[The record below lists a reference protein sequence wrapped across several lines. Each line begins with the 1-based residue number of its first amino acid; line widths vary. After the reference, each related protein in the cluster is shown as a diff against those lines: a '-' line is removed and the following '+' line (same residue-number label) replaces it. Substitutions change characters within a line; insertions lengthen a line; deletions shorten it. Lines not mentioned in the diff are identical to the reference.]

1 MIKLL
6 SRSYLI
12 FCIHKLLLFQFI
24 AHIKIDL
31 LLKRVNFKLMFKKG
45 RKMKYMIII
54 LMLVSTSLCFG
65 QKKEVKKTIEE
76 KSFEMAEELKKELKL
91 SDEQFIKAKLIY
103 VDYLT
108 QKEELS
114 NKIKLLEKQKKE
126 LKSIRNSKV
135 KEILN
140 TEQKNKIELQK
151 AKKQKK
157 SKKN

>member
-1 MIKLL
+1 M
-6 SRSYLI
+6 Y
-12 FCIHKLLLFQFI
+12 
-24 AHIKIDL
+24 
-31 LLKRVNFKLMFKKG
+31 KKG
-45 RKMKYMIII
+45 RKMKYMIIV

-65 QKKEVKKTIEE
+65 QKEEVKKTIEE
-76 KSFEMAEELKKELKL
+76 KSVEMTEELKKELKL

-151 AKKQKK
+151 AKNRKK